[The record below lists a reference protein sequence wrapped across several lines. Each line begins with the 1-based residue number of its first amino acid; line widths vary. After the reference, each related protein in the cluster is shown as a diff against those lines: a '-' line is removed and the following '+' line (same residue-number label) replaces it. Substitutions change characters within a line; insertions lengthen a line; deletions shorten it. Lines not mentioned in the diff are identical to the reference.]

1 MKNTQDF
8 QEIYFISEQKET
20 TYSLKILAKA
30 KSGIIVVFN
39 REKEIT
45 AKHEVTEL
53 FDSYGYMHRQV
64 VKEKVIDNF
73 MSSL

>member
-1 MKNTQDF
+1 MNNSKDF

-20 TYSLKILAKA
+20 TYSLKIVAKA
-30 KSGIIVVFN
+30 KSGIT
-39 REKEIT
+39 KEIT

-64 VKEKVIDNF
+64 VKAKVIDNF
-73 MSSL
+73 MSSLQKTI

>member
-1 MKNTQDF
+1 MNNSKDF

-20 TYSLKILAKA
+20 TYSLKIVAKA
-30 KSGIIVVFN
+30 KSGIT
-39 REKEIT
+39 KEII

-64 VKEKVIDNF
+64 VKAKVIDSF

>member
-1 MKNTQDF
+1 MNNSKDF

-20 TYSLKILAKA
+20 RYSLKIVAKA
-30 KSGIIVVFN
+30 KSGIT
-39 REKEIT
+39 KEIT

-64 VKEKVIDNF
+64 VKAKVIDSF